1 MLRSLKNIL
10 GKNMKTKKQGLFIIL
25 SSPSGAGKTTLAK
38 KLLKNNK
45 NIELSISY
53 TTRKKR
59 PLEKN
64 NKDYNFI
71 SREEFE
77 RLKKKKYFIEW
88 AKVFNN
94 YYGTSFVNVKKINNK
109 GKDVLFD
116 IDWQGSRKIKKKLGK
131 EVVSIFI
138 LPPSKKELIKRL
150 KKRAQDP
157 DHIVKQRLSFY
168 KMELSHWKEYKYV
181 LINRNLNDTV
191 KRIKVIIEAERYK
204 NFIPVKDLTKQNIKA
219 IYEAKRIALQKKNL
233 IIKKIKSL

>member
-1 MLRSLKNIL
+1 MLRSLKNL
-10 GKNMKTKKQGLFIIL
+10 VGKNMKTKKQGLFIIL

-38 KLLKNNK
+38 KLIKNNK

-64 NKDYNFI
+64 NKDYKFV
-71 SREEFE
+71 SEKEF
-77 RLKKKKYFIEW
+77 RKLKKRKYFIEW

-94 YYGTSFVNVKKINNK
+94 YYGTSLIKVKKINNK

-116 IDWQGSRKIKKKLGK
+116 IDWQGSRKIKKTLGK

-138 LPPSKKELIKRL
+138 LPPSKKELIRRL

-157 DHIVKQRLSFY
+157 AHIVKQRLSFY
-168 KMELSHWKEYKYV
+168 KKELSHWNEYKYV
-181 LINRNLNDTV
+181 LINKNLTETV
-191 KRIKVIIEAERYK
+191 KKVKSIIETER
-204 NFIPVKDLTKQNIKA
+204 IIKQK
-219 IYEAKRIALQKKNL
+219 QSL
-233 IIKKIKSL
+233 IHKKIKSL

>member
-1 MLRSLKNIL
+1 
-10 GKNMKTKKQGLFIIL
+10 MKTKKQGLFIIL

-45 NIELSISY
+45 KIELSISY

-64 NKDYNFI
+64 NKDYNFV
-71 SREEFE
+71 SEEEFE
-77 RLKKKKYFIEW
+77 KLKKKKYFIEW

-94 YYGTSFVNVKKINNK
+94 YYGTSLIKVKKINNK

-131 EVVSIFI
+131 HVVSIFI

-168 KMELSHWKEYKYV
+168 KMELSHWKDYKYV
-181 LINRNLNDTV
+181 LINKNLSDTV
-191 KRIKVIIEAERYK
+191 KKIKTIIEAERYE
-204 NFIPVKDLTKQNIKA
+204 NFVPVKNLTKQKIKI
-219 IYEAKRIALQKKNL
+219 IYEAKRIVIQKKNL
-233 IIKKIKSL
+233 IFKKIRSL

>member
-1 MLRSLKNIL
+1 MNNIKKN
-10 GKNMKTKKQGLFIIL
+10 KKGLFIIL

-38 KLLKNNK
+38 KILKNNK

-59 PLEKN
+59 SLEKN

-71 SREEFE
+71 SEEKFKK
-77 RLKKKKYFIEW
+77 LKEKKYFLEW

-94 YYGTSFVNVKKINNK
+94 YYGTSLTKVQKINNK

-131 EVVSIFI
+131 DVVSIFI

-181 LINRNLNDTV
+181 LVNKSLNETVKKINSIIETERIIKQKKDLILKKIRNL
-191 KRIKVIIEAERYK
+191 
-204 NFIPVKDLTKQNIKA
+204 
-219 IYEAKRIALQKKNL
+219 
-233 IIKKIKSL
+233 